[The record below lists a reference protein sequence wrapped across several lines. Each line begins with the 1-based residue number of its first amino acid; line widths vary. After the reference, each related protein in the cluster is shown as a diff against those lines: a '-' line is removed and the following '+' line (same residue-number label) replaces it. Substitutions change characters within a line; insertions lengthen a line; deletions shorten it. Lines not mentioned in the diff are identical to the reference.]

1 MFALSEIRR
10 RNLTHPG
17 ETKKKKCIEMLKGN
31 RGVKQQQAGQVTNN
45 NSKREKNNSRQ
56 DKNKIKYGEG
66 EVNEDRSQTKRAK
79 VQTTESSCGKKGAR
93 VMVNLAAPL
102 PINIIY

>member
-1 MFALSEIRR
+1 
-10 RNLTHPG
+10 
-17 ETKKKKCIEMLKGN
+17 MLKGN
-31 RGVKQQQAGQVTNN
+31 RGVKQQETRDRQRTTVV
-45 NSKREKNNSRQ
+45 KIEKNNKRQ

-79 VQTTESSCGKKGAR
+79 VQTTGSSCGKKGAR